1 MMITELQVLLII
13 FIAIKR
19 SRKSPISWTVMD
31 CRRTNCCIMY
41 H

>member
-1 MMITELQVLLII
+1 MTTELQVSLII

-31 CRRTNCCIMY
+31 YRRM
-41 H
+41 